1 MLGTVSVFFNTTQQS
16 NEIRIQCGNT
26 HKLRKYF
33 KASVNYWSRDLNKH
47 KTLVELHGNFK

>member
-26 HKLRKYF
+26 HKPRKYF